1 MDDVENT
8 NKVVKNG
15 FINHVFNFDN
25 DTKTEVLNVGQY
37 LLLAIIPMGF
47 YNYMVDSVIP
57 EVDESKSNLEI
68 LAEVVGQLA
77 LVLVGMFFIH
87 RLITFVPTYSGR
99 AMGDMNLFSILLLLL
114 VLLYESH
121 TKVGEKTKI
130 LLNRVKDVWEGKKDD
145 DKKKKGKKDASVVKV
160 SQPISRA
167 GMPTHQPSRADYLQ
181 AHNAMSSPTQMLPPQ
196 NPPAQQI
203 PATDSGAS
211 NNIYNSGGFGGLQ
224 GAGGPGGQQEPMAFN
239 AGGGAFSSF

>member
-1 MDDVENT
+1 MDDIENT
-8 NKVVKNG
+8 NKVVKRG
-15 FINHVFNFDN
+15 FVNHVFNFDN

-87 RLITFVPTYSGR
+87 RLITYVPTYSGR
-99 AMGDMNLFSILLLLL
+99 AMGDMNLFSIILLLL

-130 LLNRVKDVWEGKKDD
+130 LLNRISDMWHGKTDD
-145 DKKKKGKKDASVVKV
+145 DKKKKKDPSVVKV
-160 SQPISRA
+160 TQPISRA
-167 GMPTHQPSRADYLQ
+167 GMPTHQPSRADYLN

-196 NPPAQQI
+196 NPPSQQI
-203 PATDSGAS
+203 PQTDSGA
-211 NNIYNSGGFGGLQ
+211 NNNMYNSGGFNGLVDANSPLQ
-224 GAGGPGGQQEPMAFN
+224 SQEPEAFN
-239 AGGGAFSSF
+239 SSGGWSSF

>member
-1 MDDVENT
+1 MDEIENT

-15 FINHVFNFDN
+15 FVNHVFNFDN

-87 RLITFVPTYSGR
+87 RLITYVPTYSGR
-99 AMGDMNLFSILLLLL
+99 AMGDMNLFSIILLLL

-130 LLNRVKDVWEGKKDD
+130 LLNRINDMWHGKKDD
-145 DKKKKGKKDASVVKV
+145 DKEKKKDPSVVKV
-160 SQPISRA
+160 TQPISRA
-167 GMPTHQPSRADYLQ
+167 GMPTHQPSRADYLN

-196 NPPAQQI
+196 NPPTQQI
-203 PATDSGAS
+203 PQTDSGAS
-211 NNIYNSGGFGGLQ
+211 NNMYNSGGFNGLVDANSPLQ
-224 GAGGPGGQQEPMAFN
+224 SQEPEAFN
-239 AGGGAFSSF
+239 SSGGWSSF

>member
-1 MDDVENT
+1 MEDVENT

-37 LLLAIIPMGF
+37 LLLAIIPMSF

-68 LAEVVGQLA
+68 LAEVVGQLT

-99 AMGDMNLFSILLLLL
+99 AMGDMNLFSIILLLL

-130 LLNRVKDVWEGKKDD
+130 LLTRVSDMWHGKKDD
-145 DKKKKGKKDASVVKV
+145 DKKKKGKKDGSVVKV

-181 AHNAMSSPTQMLPPQ
+181 SHNMMTSPTQMLPPQ
-196 NPPAQQI
+196 NPPSQQI
-203 PATDSGAS
+203 PQTDSGAS

-224 GAGGPGGQQEPMAFN
+224 DANTPGMSQEPMAAN
-239 AGGGAFSSF
+239 AALGGFSSW

>member
-1 MDDVENT
+1 MEDVETT

-25 DTKTEVLNVGQY
+25 ETKTEALNVGQY
-37 LLLAIIPMGF
+37 LLLAIVPMAF

-68 LAEVVGQLA
+68 LAEVVGQLS

-99 AMGDMNLFSILLLLL
+99 AMGDMNLFSIILLIL

-130 LLNRVKDVWEGKKDD
+130 LLNRVKDMWHGKTSEKKKAKKDP
-145 DKKKKGKKDASVVKV
+145 SVVKV

-167 GMPTHQPSRADYLQ
+167 GMPTHAPSRADYLQ
-181 AHNAMSSPTQMLPPQ
+181 SHNAMSSPCLLYTSPSPRDQRGSRMP
-196 NPPAQQI
+196 
-203 PATDSGAS
+203 
-211 NNIYNSGGFGGLQ
+211 
-224 GAGGPGGQQEPMAFN
+224 
-239 AGGGAFSSF
+239 SSA

>member
-1 MDDVENT
+1 MEDVETT

-68 LAEVVGQLA
+68 LAEVVGQLL

-99 AMGDMNLFSILLLLL
+99 AMGDMNLFSIILLLL

-130 LLNRVKDVWEGKKDD
+130 LLSRVSDMWHGKKDD
-145 DKKKKGKKDASVVKV
+145 DKKKKGKKDTSVVKV
-160 SQPISRA
+160 TQPISRA
-167 GMPTHQPSRADYLQ
+167 GMPTHQPSRADYLN

-196 NPPAQQI
+196 NPPSQEI
-203 PATDSGAS
+203 PQTDSGAS
-211 NNIYNSGGFGGLQ
+211 NNIYNSGGFNGLQ
-224 GAGGPGGQQEPMAFN
+224 DANTPGMSQEPMAAN
-239 AGGGAFSSF
+239 AAMGGWSSF